1 MKRQVDYFEIPGPDN
16 TTRCL
21 EILAELAKEGVEDF
35 VVASTSGDA
44 GARAAETLKG
54 LGKNLVVVG
63 HSVGLRGPNMDA
75 FLPENRKKIEDLGG
89 RVLRCTILTSG
100 LAAFFGD
107 THPNRVIANS
117 LRRLGQGTKV
127 TCECVMEACD
137 AGLVPEDKEVAA
149 MAGTGRGSDTVVL
162 IRSTSSRRF
171 LELAVLE
178 YRAKPRG

>member
-1 MKRQVDYFEIPGPDN
+1 MKKQVDYFEKPGPDN
-16 TTRCL
+16 TNRCL
-21 EILAELAKEGVEDF
+21 EILAELAKEGIQDF
-35 VVASTSGDA
+35 VVASTSGET

-54 LGKNLVVVG
+54 LAKNLVVVG
-63 HSVGLRGPNMDA
+63 HSVGLRGPNVDTL
-75 FLPENRKKIEDLGG
+75 LPENKKKIEALGG
-89 RVLRCTILTSG
+89 RILRCTILTSG

-137 AGLVPEDKEVAA
+137 AGLIPEDKEVAA

-162 IRSTSSRRF
+162 IRSASSRRF